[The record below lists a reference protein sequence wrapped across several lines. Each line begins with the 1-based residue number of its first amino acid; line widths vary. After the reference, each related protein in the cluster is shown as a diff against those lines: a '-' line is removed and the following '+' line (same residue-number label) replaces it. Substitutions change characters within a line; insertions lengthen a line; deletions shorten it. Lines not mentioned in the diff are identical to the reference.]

1 MQRTKI
7 LMQRMGFSVPEV
19 LSHRTILCVRVC
31 SAELPVFEKKKKVE
45 EGIHQLFVV
54 VVL

>member
-45 EGIHQLFVV
+45 GIHQLFVV
-54 VVL
+54 VVVV